1 MEDTAVRSRAL
12 AARASHCGGGGGGRS
27 WPLPGDSDEWV
38 GSQLQGVEG
47 QRPSSH
53 MCMCDQGS
61 EITAT
66 LEQLG
71 AGGGGGGGKRRY
83 PTLSEGQKAHG
94 ASGMLTTPGRSCRRM
109 QRAGWRMQRA
119 G

>member
-71 AGGGGGGGKRRY
+71 AGGGGGAGND
-83 PTLSEGQKAHG
+83 A
-94 ASGMLTTPGRSCRRM
+94 TPP
-109 QRAGWRMQRA
+109 
-119 G
+119 